1 MPISIVCLLFLQQ
14 APPSSIPAPGSAVY
28 QYAYWVLL
36 IFIAVVTSVI
46 IIIAQRKQNID
57 GINKNT
63 VQALRDAI
71 SARDVTIADLIKQ
84 NTELK
89 SDLGEMTTEYTT
101 IVGINMKEHMD
112 FAEKGYQ
119 KELQILRADN
129 IILREQNSIL
139 ERRVRHLEGAG
150 AT

>member
-1 MPISIVCLLFLQQ
+1 
-14 APPSSIPAPGSAVY
+14 
-28 QYAYWVLL
+28 
-36 IFIAVVTSVI
+36 
-46 IIIAQRKQNID
+46 
-57 GINKNT
+57 
-63 VQALRDAI
+63 
-71 SARDVTIADLIKQ
+71 
-84 NTELK
+84 
-89 SDLGEMTTEYTT
+89 
-101 IVGINMKEHMD
+101 MKEHMD